1 LSLPTTMDIYDQLRR
16 DEGLQ
21 LFPYLDTVGKTTI
34 GIGRNLTDK
43 GITAEEAEML
53 LGNDVEAIQNALG
66 AKLPW
71 FRGLSDARQGAL
83 INIGFNVGVVG
94 LLGFT
99 KTLDFMSQSNWDA
112 AADEILNSK
121 WASQVGDRAKRI
133 SNQIRTGAW
142 T

>member
-1 LSLPTTMDIYDQLRR
+1 MSLPTTMDIYDQLRR

>member
-1 LSLPTTMDIYDQLRR
+1 MDIYDQLRR

>member
-1 LSLPTTMDIYDQLRR
+1 MSLPTTMDIYDQLRR

-83 INIGFNVGVVG
+83 INVGFNVGVVG

>member
-1 LSLPTTMDIYDQLRR
+1 MDIYDQLRR

-21 LFPYLDTVGKTTI
+21 LFPYLDTVGKTTN

>member
-1 LSLPTTMDIYDQLRR
+1 MDIYDQLRR

-83 INIGFNVGVVG
+83 INVGFNVGVVG